1 MIWHN
6 WAQKGPNMGMT
17 VPRAPVGGWGTGR
30 PQMFGHGFSFV
41 VQLLDLDNA
50 GITNALYSLMPPLMG
65 F

>member
-1 MIWHN
+1 
-6 WAQKGPNMGMT
+6 MGMT